1 MGKTNT
7 AKTPLSDHFNHQL
20 EKVIGWKVLQLIQT
34 MKIKKILCNN
44 PRKSAN
50 HICAIPQKD

>member
-34 MKIKKILCNN
+34 MKIKKILGYKTLRCINT
-44 PRKSAN
+44 AN
-50 HICAIPQKD
+50 SSQER